1 MRWALLPCLS
11 SMLVVSA
18 LRGVFLEE
26 KEMAHDMIQSLIFVL
41 CPKKMFV
48 SGESLLTSTGVLSL
62 ILHYVSISL
71 DRLGMRSLVDLLE
84 RKIY

>member
-11 SMLVVSA
+11 SSVLVVSA
-18 LRGVFLEE
+18 LHGVFLEE

-48 SGESLLTSTGVLSL
+48 S
-62 ILHYVSISL
+62 
-71 DRLGMRSLVDLLE
+71 R
-84 RKIY
+84 

>member
-11 SMLVVSA
+11 SVLVVSA

-41 CPKKMFV
+41 CPKKNVCEQV
-48 SGESLLTSTGVLSL
+48 SHCSLAWVCCL
-62 ILHYVSISL
+62 
-71 DRLGMRSLVDLLE
+71 
-84 RKIY
+84 